1 MASDAIVT
9 AQQESASAFTF
20 KRYIE
25 NNRMP
30 TLAEIKKIYP
40 KVNAKWMQTFEEQA
54 KVLKKYLGTNR
65 GYNYS
70 RNKGIMSFIENIAKS
85 QCGVEGGSRIFAT
98 KDTWNP
104 MDIVMVKRSD
114 EASIRKV
121 ITEIMS
127 IEGLSE
133 KGKLGLL
140 NSVMYESLR
149 TKQLIPISLKKIS
162 LKHGVDLEEELN
174 TGNPEKKDWQIL
186 NPKCLI
192 EIKDRNF
199 VNSEFSTHFQLSSPP
214 NYKIKLQIRNRQL
227 SNPNGTV
234 QLECINESKPAAKLG
249 TVPADS
255 IDEFLKSHGLEKPNS
270 ISKHPQIP
278 KEFPGK
284 WTDAQIKYWVGVY
297 TSINNKQIGGK
308 SVDFGSLS
316 ITGDGSDNSGIES
329 IIKNGALN
337 EQIIDRSNNGRFRN
351 ILVAMEYVK
360 VMQELSKKNALNDFL
375 NVLYFGAKKAF
386 DPLNGSFIKIF

>member
-1 MASDAIVT
+1 MASDAIET
-9 AQQESASAFTF
+9 SQQESASAFTF

-25 NNRMP
+25 NNKMP

-54 KVLKKYLGTNR
+54 KVLKTYLGSNK

-70 RNKGIMSFIENIAKS
+70 RNKGIMSFLENVAKTH
-85 QCGVEGGSRIFAT
+85 CGVEGGSRIFAT

-114 EASIRKV
+114 ETAIKKV
-121 ITEIMS
+121 INEIMS
-127 IEGLSE
+127 IDGLTE

-140 NSVMYESLR
+140 NAVMYEALKS
-149 TKQLIPISLKKIS
+149 KQLIPISLKKIS

-174 TGNPEKKDWQIL
+174 TGNPERKDWQIL
-186 NPKCLI
+186 NPKCLV

-199 VNSEFSTHFQLSSPP
+199 VNSEFSTHFQLIKPP

-234 QLECINESKPAAKLG
+234 QLECLNESKPAAKLG
-249 TVPADS
+249 TVPADL
-255 IDEFLKSHGLEKPNS
+255 IDTFLKSHSLKKPNS

-278 KEFPGK
+278 REFPGK
-284 WTDAQIKYWVGVY
+284 WSDSQIKYWVDLY
-297 TSINNKQIGGK
+297 NSINNTQIGGK
-308 SVDFGSLS
+308 SVDFGS
-316 ITGDGSDNSGIES
+316 ITVTGEGSDDPGIES
-329 IIKNGALN
+329 VIRNGALN
-337 EQIIDRSNNGRFRN
+337 EQVIDRSNNGRFRN

-360 VMQELSKKNALNDFL
+360 VFQELSKKGALSDFL

-386 DPLNGSFIKIF
+386 DPLNGSFVKIF

>member
-1 MASDAIVT
+1 MASDSIST
-9 AQQESASAFTF
+9 SQQESASAFTF

-30 TLAEIKKIYP
+30 TLDEIKKIYP

-54 KVLKKYLGTNR
+54 KVLKKYLGNNKN
-65 GYNYS
+65 YNYS

-85 QCGVEGGSRIFAT
+85 HCGVEGGSRIFAT

-114 EASIRKV
+114 ESSIRKV

-140 NSVMYESLR
+140 NSIMYEALKK
-149 TKQLIPISLKKIS
+149 KQMIPISLKKIS
-162 LKHGVDLEEELN
+162 LKHGVDLEVELN

-255 IDEFLKSHGLEKPNS
+255 IDTFLKSHRLQKPNS

-278 KEFPGK
+278 QEFPGK
-284 WTDAQIKYWVGVY
+284 WTESQIVYWVGVY
-297 TSINNKQIGGK
+297 NSINNKMIGGK
-308 SVDFGSLS
+308 NVDFGSVS
-316 ITGDGSDNSGIES
+316 VTGDGSDDSGIES
-329 IIKNGALN
+329 VIRNGALN
-337 EQIIDRSNNGRFRN
+337 EQIVDRGDRGRFRN
-351 ILVAMEYVK
+351 ILVSMEYVK
-360 VMQELSKKNALNDFL
+360 VMQELSKKKELNNFL
-375 NVLYFGAKKAF
+375 NVLYFGSKKAF
-386 DPLNGSFIKIF
+386 DPMNGSFVKIF